1 MHVLRNVAVIRHW
14 ANCWL
19 RFSLSLPLSFA
30 TFFFSFRS
38 VFVALPIGRIISM
51 PFKRYHFGICEY
63 TQSISLENWN
73 GRMRFIVI
81 MRLFELFPLNILI
94 SKNRMYRMSKMCYF
108 LMDLIFVAVVQ
119 LGAFTISW
127 KLEFGQNKPT
137 KSPYQELNILC
148 VRKCVS
154 HISDQAFAI
163 VRAVNEDL
171 NFIGSY
177 HWFLWLSSKLTEY
190 HSVHPI
196 FFSSPKKF
204 IILWKYQI
212 FHEIIFIGWWSKLF
226 V

>member
-1 MHVLRNVAVIRHW
+1 MHVLRSV
-14 ANCWL
+14 WL
-19 RFSLSLPLSFA
+19 SSGIGQIAGSVFLFLYLSLLPHFFFHSGLCSLRCLWTHYFYAIQALSF
-30 TFFFSFRS
+30 RN
-38 VFVALPIGRIISM
+38 LRIHAID
-51 PFKRYHFGICEY
+51 
-63 TQSISLENWN
+63 SLENWN

-127 KLEFGQNKPT
+127 KLEFGQSKPT